1 MKNTIT
7 NEKDISKGEFKVNE
21 STNLFF
27 NSQNLEKKDE
37 FDLPKSIEMMKD
49 HAQFLRGKSIL
60 LKGKEERFIEQQQKI
75 IKYRKIIMSAI
86 REFALDYS
94 KDREQSASVINK
106 FERILEEIDIDL
118 TEEED
123 EIMG

>member
-75 IKYRKIIMSAI
+75 IKYRRIIMSAI

-106 FERILEEIDIDL
+106 FERILEEIDIDV

>member
-75 IKYRKIIMSAI
+75 IKYRRIIMSAI